1 MDNPDYSFSMVPVAT
16 FVKDATPTRITPE
29 AWEAVRAL
37 YKPPEP
43 IEVPEPNRSS
53 YLPLRGL
60 SKAIRENGPKG
71 STSNDRSRT
80 LVSLACSMFRD
91 GYDKSTIFYELKSAD
106 KDWGSK
112 YGSRKDG
119 DKILWKIVNDYEKV
133 AWKND
138 EYYKHR
144 YREKTEGQS
153 KTEAH

>member
-1 MDNPDYSFSMVPVAT
+1 
-16 FVKDATPTRITPE
+16 
-29 AWEAVRAL
+29 
-37 YKPPEP
+37 
-43 IEVPEPNRSS
+43 
-53 YLPLRGL
+53 
-60 SKAIRENGPKG
+60 
-71 STSNDRSRT
+71 
-80 LVSLACSMFRD
+80 MFRD